1 MMKAKYFPDWR
12 ELVRYSPDKPQP
24 QTLTEKGQF
33 KVVIAGLV
41 PGQII
46 PPHPEGLA
54 IYHFLEGRGWMLV
67 DEERLPVSAGA
78 TIIADEGCSRGVQ
91 AETKLAFLAARLTT
105 LKE

>member
-1 MMKAKYFPDWR
+1 MMKTKFFPDWG
-12 ELVRYSPDKPQP
+12 ELVRYLSDKPQP
-24 QTLTEKGQF
+24 QILTEKEQF

-54 IYHFLEGRGWMLV
+54 VYHFLEGRGWMSV
-67 DEERLPVSAGA
+67 DEERLPVSAGV
-78 TIIADEGCSRGVQ
+78 TIITDEGCSRGVQ
-91 AETKLAFLAARLTT
+91 AETKLAFLATRLTT